1 MCYGTILYTLIKST
15 FINTVPGPS
24 ILINDKAPS
33 TDAYVRIALSTDA
46 YVRIARIDRLAIL
59 SLTLLLVGQ
68 DKSTIIYHRPI
79 E

>member
-33 TDAYVRIALSTDA
+33 TDAYVRVANG
-46 YVRIARIDRLAIL
+46 LAIL